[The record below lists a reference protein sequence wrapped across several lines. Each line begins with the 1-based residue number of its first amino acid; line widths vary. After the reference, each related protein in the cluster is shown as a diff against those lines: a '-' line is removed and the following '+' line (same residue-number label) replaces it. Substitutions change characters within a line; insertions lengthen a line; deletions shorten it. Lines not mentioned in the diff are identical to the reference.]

1 MTAHAG
7 RPGEPLPLVAQGGQ
21 RPLAGT
27 WAIMRRDR
35 QALLGMGILLF
46 FAIVAVFGPML
57 GGPIDPVGANRPL
70 QPPSAE
76 HLFGTDRAGRDL
88 FLTNLWAARVSLLVG
103 IVASIISMVIGTGT
117 GIAAGYAGGRTDSW
131 LMRITDFFYV
141 LPTLVLALVLAAIL
155 GPSLVNVVVVIAI
168 TSWPSTARV
177 IRSQTLSI
185 RERAF
190 VDRARAYGSGDLRI
204 MRRQVLPNVF
214 GLVLANTTLTVAIAI
229 YLETTMSFLGVG
241 PRDTFSWGRILEE
254 AFSAGALTLG
264 LWAWF
269 VPPGLAV
276 VLVVLAFT
284 LVGSAFDEILDPR
297 LRRRGGGGAH
307 GAADV
312 LAAETEALD
321 EDVAAG
327 RRDRSGHTAPPGPD

>member
-1 MTAHAG
+1 MTAQVGA
-7 RPGEPLPLVAQGGQ
+7 PGEPLPVAQRGV
-21 RPLAGT
+21 RPVLTGT
-27 WAIMRRDR
+27 WAIVRRNR
-35 QALLGMGILLF
+35 QSMLGLGILLF
-46 FAIVAVFGPML
+46 FGVVAILGPMIV
-57 GGPIDPVGANRPL
+57 GPIDPVGANRPL
-70 QPPSAE
+70 LPPSLE

-88 FLTNLWAARVSLLVG
+88 FVTNIWAARVSLLVG
-103 IVASIISMVIGTGT
+103 IVASIISMVIGTSI
-117 GIAAGYAGGRTDSW
+117 GIAAGFAGGASDAW
-131 LMRITDFFYV
+131 LMRVTDFFYV

-155 GPSLVNVVVVIAI
+155 GPSLVNVIVVIAI

-190 VDRARAYGSGDLRI
+190 VDRARAYGASDLRI
-204 MRRQVLPNVF
+204 MRRQILPNVF

-284 LVGSAFDEILDPR
+284 LVGSAFDEIFDPR
-297 LRRRGGGGAH
+297 LRRRGGGGPH

-312 LAAETEALD
+312 LAAEKEGLD
-321 EDVAAG
+321 ADISAA
-327 RRDRSGHTAPPGPD
+327 RRDRSGNTAPPGPS

>member
-1 MTAHAG
+1 MTAGVTAPNERLPLAG
-7 RPGEPLPLVAQGGQ
+7 RPRG
-21 RPLAGT
+21 RRFAGT
-27 WAIMRRDR
+27 WAILRHNR
-35 QALLGMGILLF
+35 QAMLGLGILGF
-46 FAIVAVFGPML
+46 FGIVALFGPMVA
-57 GGPIDPVGANRPL
+57 GPVDPVGANRPL
-70 QPPSAE
+70 LPPSLE

-88 FLTNLWAARVSLLVG
+88 FLTNLWAARISLLVD
-103 IVASIISMVIGTGT
+103 IVASAISMVIGTSI
-117 GIAAGYAGGRTDSW
+117 GIAAGFSGGAVDGW
-131 LMRITDFFYV
+131 LMRVTDFFYV

-155 GPSLVNVVVVIAI
+155 GPSLTNVIVVIAI
-168 TSWPSTARV
+168 TSWSSTARV

-190 VDRARAYGSGDLRI
+190 VDRARAYGASDVRI

-241 PRDTFSWGRILEE
+241 PRDTYSWGRILEE

-269 VPPGLAV
+269 IPPGLAV

-284 LVGSAFDEILDPR
+284 LVGGAFDEILDPR
-297 LRRRGGGGAH
+297 LRRRGGDGPH
-307 GAADV
+307 GAAEV
-312 LAAETEALD
+312 LAAEVEARDLD
-321 EDVAAG
+321 IAAD
-327 RRDRSGHTAPPGPD
+327 RRDRSAHTPPTDPG

>member
-1 MTAHAG
+1 MTAGVGLPDGPLAIAG
-7 RPGEPLPLVAQGGQ
+7 RPRGQ
-21 RPLAGT
+21 TLR
-27 WAIMRRDR
+27 AIRAVLGRNR
-35 QALLGMGILLF
+35 QAMVGLGIL
-46 FAIVAVFGPML
+46 AVFGIIAIA
-57 GGPIDPVGANRPL
+57 GPFLAGPVDNVGANRPL
-70 QPPSAE
+70 LPPSLE

-103 IVASIISMVIGTGT
+103 IVASLISMIIGTAI
-117 GIAAGYAGGRTDSW
+117 GIAAGYRGGASDAW

-155 GPSLVNVVVVIAI
+155 GPSLLNVIVVIAI
-168 TSWPSTARV
+168 ASWPSTARI
-177 IRSQTLSI
+177 IRSQTLSV
-185 RERAF
+185 RERAY
-190 VDRARAYGSGDLRI
+190 VDRARAYGSSNLRI

-269 VPPGLAV
+269 IPPGVAV

-297 LRRRGGGGAH
+297 LRSRGDGPH
-307 GAADV
+307 GAAEVLGAEIEGIDV
-312 LAAETEALD
+312 
-321 EDVAAG
+321 DVAEG
-327 RRDRSGHTAPPGPD
+327 RRERNSHTAPPREP

>member
-1 MTAHAG
+1 MTASVG
-7 RPGEPLPLVAQGGQ
+7 TPGTPLLVADRPRGQ
-21 RPLAGT
+21 AIRDIWSVLRRNRQAMLGIIILACFSVIAVAGPFLAGPV
-27 WAIMRRDR
+27 DN
-35 QALLGMGILLF
+35 
-46 FAIVAVFGPML
+46 
-57 GGPIDPVGANRPL
+57 VGANRPL
-70 QPPSAE
+70 LPPSLE

-88 FLTNLWAARVSLLVG
+88 FLSNLWAVRVSMVVG
-103 IVASIISMVIGTGT
+103 IVASVISIVIGTAI
-117 GIAAGYAGGRTDSW
+117 GIAAGYVGGASDAW

-155 GPSLVNVVVVIAI
+155 GPSMINVIIVIAI
-168 TSWPSTARV
+168 TSWPSTSRV

-185 RERAF
+185 RERAY
-190 VDRARAYGSGDLRI
+190 VDRARAYGSGNLRI

-241 PRDTFSWGRILEE
+241 PRDSFSWGRILEE

-269 VPPGLAV
+269 IPPGLAV

-297 LRRRGGGGAH
+297 LRRRGGGPH
-307 GAADV
+307 GAGEV
-312 LAAETEALD
+312 LVARVEGID
-321 EDVAAG
+321 EDVEAG
-327 RRDRSGHTAPPGPD
+327 RRDRGGNTAPRLDT